1 MSILEYFINVI
12 TKLLKYKN
20 YVCTKYVTHIY
31 VAQFAQFTDQKKKA
45 FPKTVKG

>member
-1 MSILEYFINVI
+1 MYEICYP
-12 TKLLKYKN
+12 Y
-20 YVCTKYVTHIY
+20 IY